1 MVPLAPHKASAAS
14 ADGAFAPATSS
25 ESCFDIKQRH
35 ILLPEGTQLTA
46 CGSNLRNHERRR
58 ETKRGQ
64 LAVAK
69 GHAAEGGPGQTDGGA
84 RRRGGDCIRQH
95 ARRQSG
101 EPRRRRGWCEGGP
114 RHRATRRVAFRTA
127 EDRVRVVC
135 GAERRRRPATER
147 GAVRC
152 AGGWRA
158 DAWGAGGSVRVAGKL
173 EGSFADKSIGND
185 EPLVCCVGVGRN
197 TQSAGDNEP
206 LVCRPLQ
213 VS

>member
-1 MVPLAPHKASAAS
+1 MGRVRA
-14 ADGAFAPATSS
+14 
-25 ESCFDIKQRH
+25 
-35 ILLPEGTQLTA
+35 
-46 CGSNLRNHERRR
+46 LR
-58 ETKRGQ
+58 
-64 LAVAK
+64 VY
-69 GHAAEGGPGQTDGGA
+69 
-84 RRRGGDCIRQH
+84 
-95 ARRQSG
+95 
-101 EPRRRRGWCEGGP
+101 GWEQ
-114 RHRATRRVAFRTA
+114 
-127 EDRVRVVC
+127 RVRVPLQQACGVRRRAAAETGDRAWC
-135 GAERRRRPATER
+135 SALRGRLAGGRLGVQEGQCHFTSGAERRRPATER

-185 EPLVCCVGVGRN
+185 EPLACCVGVGRN